1 MPSTRP
7 TVDPVLDILEELG
20 YDFDELD
27 GDGYKRSI
35 REAIFKTH
43 PDTGGKSADPEKFQI
58 LNEEFKKIR
67 RGGPKPSDIKVKEKN
82 TTISPAKF
90 LPGTTFRPEDIE
102 SNESDDSS
110 VANITVV
117 DRLNNIAEALNVIGG
132 LFKTQL
138 NILQDQEEE
147 DRLDE
152 AEKKKKLR
160 ESKLEKKDDKKKKS
174 LIKMPKPVTNFFDK
188 LQRFFVNV
196 ALGAATLKFVEW
208 FKDPAN
214 REKILAFT
222 NFIKDNAK
230 AIFITL
236 AAIVALN
243 FVASLIGILATLKL
257 VSAILLN
264 PIVLTILGSLAVGS
278 FLKKLQIRAAG
289 GKEMDAAR
297 LKEGKLEDK
306 ANELGVIIRGD
317 SGIVYV
323 NGVEKDVMEFGT
335 EEQKAAFVKHQTEK
349 KRLDGIKKSMDKEI
363 RDANKVIDESY
374 KPEIKQTGLFQF
386 GKKQDINKRALNE
399 KAEKRNEIQSK
410 YSDEILKSTTLSNTS
425 SSISQ
430 KVGKKRT
437 PNLIDLRGKSKGSSP
452 NPTFSTGGQIE
463 GVSSV
468 DNSNIDLYSSSLSF
482 GLTGAN

>member
-35 REAIFKTH
+35 REAIFRTH
-43 PDTGGKSADPEKFQI
+43 PDTGGKTADPEKFQI

-67 RGGPKPSDIKVKEKN
+67 RGGPKPLDIKVKEKN

-90 LPGTTFRPEDIE
+90 LPGTTFRSEDIE

-243 FVASLIGILATLKL
+243 LAASFIGILATLKL

-278 FLKKLQIRAAG
+278 FLKKLQIRFAG
-289 GKEMDAAR
+289 GKEMDDAR
-297 LKEGKLEDK
+297 LKEGELQDE
-306 ANELGVIIRGD
+306 ANKLGVMYTPQGAKV
-317 SGIVYV
+317 SV
-323 NGVEKDVMEFGT
+323 NGVLKDVMEFGT
-335 EEQKAAFVKHQTEK
+335 EEQKAAFMKHQTEK
-349 KRLDGIKKSMDKEI
+349 KRLDVIKESMDKEI
-363 RDANKVIDESY
+363 RPSNKKIDESY
-374 KPEIKQTGLFQF
+374 KPEIKKTGLFQF
-386 GKKQDINKRALNE
+386 GKKQDINRRTLDE
-399 KAEKRNEIQSK
+399 KTEKRNEIQSK
-410 YSDEILKSTTLSNTS
+410 YSDEIMKSTTPSNTA

-468 DNSNIDLYSSSLSF
+468 DNSNIDLYSSSLSY

>member
-27 GDGYKRSI
+27 GDGYKRSLK
-35 REAIFKTH
+35 EAIIKLSIK
-43 PDTGGKSADPEKFQI
+43 DAGDPRIEPLTIELQKVKGSRKVQ
-58 LNEEFKKIR
+58 
-67 RGGPKPSDIKVKEKN
+67 VKEKN

-138 NILQDQEEE
+138 NILQDQKEE

-243 FVASLIGILATLKL
+243 LAASLIGILATLKL
-257 VSAILLN
+257 VSGILLN

-278 FLKKLQIRAAG
+278 FLKKLQIRVAG

-468 DNSNIDLYSSSLSF
+468 DNSNIDLYSSSLSY

>member
-35 REAIFKTH
+35 REAIFRTH
-43 PDTGGKSADPEKFQI
+43 PDTGGKTADPEKFQI

-67 RGGPKPSDIKVKEKN
+67 RGGPKPLDIKVKEKN

-90 LPGTTFRPEDIE
+90 LPGTTFRSEDIE

-243 FVASLIGILATLKL
+243 LAASFIGILATLKL

-278 FLKKLQIRAAG
+278 FLKKLQIRFAG
-289 GKEMDAAR
+289 GKEMDDAR
-297 LKEGKLEDK
+297 LKEGELQDE
-306 ANELGVIIRGD
+306 ANKLGVMYTPQGAKV
-317 SGIVYV
+317 SV
-323 NGVEKDVMEFGT
+323 NGVLKDVMEFGT
-335 EEQKAAFVKHQTEK
+335 EEQKAAFMKHQTEK
-349 KRLDGIKKSMDKEI
+349 KRLDVIKESMDKEI
-363 RDANKVIDESY
+363 RPSNKKIDESY
-374 KPEIKQTGLFQF
+374 KPEIKKTGLFQF
-386 GKKQDINKRALNE
+386 GKKQDINRRTLDE
-399 KAEKRNEIQSK
+399 KTEKRNEIQSK
-410 YSDEILKSTTLSNTS
+410 YSDEIMKSTTPSNTA

>member
-35 REAIFKTH
+35 REAIFRTH
-43 PDTGGKSADPEKFQI
+43 PDTGGKTADPEKFQI

-67 RGGPKPSDIKVKEKN
+67 RGGPKPLDIKVKEKN

-90 LPGTTFRPEDIE
+90 LPGTTFRSEDIE

-243 FVASLIGILATLKL
+243 LAASFIGILATLKL

-278 FLKKLQIRAAG
+278 FLKKLQIRFAG
-289 GKEMDAAR
+289 GKEMDDAR
-297 LKEGKLEDK
+297 LKEGELQDE
-306 ANELGVIIRGD
+306 ANKLGVMYTPQGAKV
-317 SGIVYV
+317 SV
-323 NGVEKDVMEFGT
+323 NGVLKDVMEFGT
-335 EEQKAAFVKHQTEK
+335 EEQKAAFMKHQTEK
-349 KRLDGIKKSMDKEI
+349 K
-363 RDANKVIDESY
+363 
-374 KPEIKQTGLFQF
+374 
-386 GKKQDINKRALNE
+386 
-399 KAEKRNEIQSK
+399 
-410 YSDEILKSTTLSNTS
+410 
-425 SSISQ
+425 
-430 KVGKKRT
+430 
-437 PNLIDLRGKSKGSSP
+437 
-452 NPTFSTGGQIE
+452 
-463 GVSSV
+463 
-468 DNSNIDLYSSSLSF
+468 
-482 GLTGAN
+482 

>member
-1 MPSTRP
+1 MQKVKGSRK
-7 TVDPVLDILEELG
+7 V
-20 YDFDELD
+20 
-27 GDGYKRSI
+27 
-35 REAIFKTH
+35 
-43 PDTGGKSADPEKFQI
+43 Q
-58 LNEEFKKIR
+58 
-67 RGGPKPSDIKVKEKN
+67 VKEKN

-138 NILQDQEEE
+138 NILQDQKEE

-243 FVASLIGILATLKL
+243 LAASLIGILATLKL
-257 VSAILLN
+257 VSGILLN

-278 FLKKLQIRAAG
+278 FLKKLQIRFAG

-468 DNSNIDLYSSSLSF
+468 DNSNIDLYSSSLSY

>member
-43 PDTGGKSADPEKFQI
+43 PDTGGKTADPEKFQI

-152 AEKKKKLR
+152 AENKKKLR

-230 AIFITL
+230 AIFTTL

-243 FVASLIGILATLKL
+243 FVANLIGILSTLKIIAAIVLNPWVLATLGILALGKL
-257 VSAILLN
+257 AAPLLN
-264 PIVLTILGSLAVGS
+264 TDKIGENLGESTEKSTQALVKEGMDEADARVLSESVTNTTANKAMDQNLRAPTDM
-278 FLKKLQIRAAG
+278 LQIRSYNDPLSTGMGRYAKG
-289 GKEMDAAR
+289 GRPPVGEVATVGEQGRELFIADTPGTIVSNNKTENVFNGGALLVAKSDVI
-297 LKEGKLEDK
+297 DK
-306 ANELGVIIRGD
+306 A
-317 SGIVYV
+317 
-323 NGVEKDVMEFGT
+323 
-335 EEQKAAFVKHQTEK
+335 
-349 KRLDGIKKSMDKEI
+349 
-363 RDANKVIDESY
+363 
-374 KPEIKQTGLFQF
+374 
-386 GKKQDINKRALNE
+386 
-399 KAEKRNEIQSK
+399 
-410 YSDEILKSTTLSNTS
+410 

-468 DNSNIDLYSSSLSF
+468 DNSNIDLYSSSLLY

>member
-7 TVDPVLDILEELG
+7 TVDPVLDILEEMG

-27 GDGYKRSI
+27 GDGYKRSLK
-35 REAIFKTH
+35 EAI
-43 PDTGGKSADPEKFQI
+43 
-58 LNEEFKKIR
+58 
-67 RGGPKPSDIKVKEKN
+67 IKLTIKDAGDSRIEPLTIELQKVKGSRKVQVKEKN

-138 NILQDQEEE
+138 NILQDQKEE

-243 FVASLIGILATLKL
+243 LAASLIGILATLKL
-257 VSAILLN
+257 VSGILLN

-278 FLKKLQIRAAG
+278 FLKKLQIRFAG

-468 DNSNIDLYSSSLSF
+468 DNSNIDLYSSSLSY

>member
-27 GDGYKRSI
+27 GDGYKRSLK
-35 REAIFKTH
+35 EAIIKLSIK
-43 PDTGGKSADPEKFQI
+43 DAGDPRIEPLTIELQKVKGSRKVQ
-58 LNEEFKKIR
+58 
-67 RGGPKPSDIKVKEKN
+67 VKEKN

-138 NILQDQEEE
+138 NILQDQKEE

-243 FVASLIGILATLKL
+243 LAASLIGILATLKL
-257 VSAILLN
+257 VSGILLN

-278 FLKKLQIRAAG
+278 FLKKLQIRFAG

-468 DNSNIDLYSSSLSF
+468 DNSNIDLYSSSLSY

>member
-27 GDGYKRSI
+27 GDGYKRSLK
-35 REAIFKTH
+35 EAIIKLSIK
-43 PDTGGKSADPEKFQI
+43 DAGDPRIEPLTIELQKVKGSRKVQ
-58 LNEEFKKIR
+58 
-67 RGGPKPSDIKVKEKN
+67 VKEKN

-90 LPGTTFRPEDIE
+90 LPGTTFRPENIE

-117 DRLNNIAEALNVIGG
+117 DRLNNITEALNVIGG

-160 ESKLEKKDDKKKKS
+160 ESKLEAKDDDKKKKS

-243 FVASLIGILATLKL
+243 FVASLIGILSTLKIIGG
-257 VSAILLN
+257 ILLS
-264 PIVLTILGSLAVGS
+264 PKFLALLS
-278 FLKKLQIRAAG
+278 IIG
-289 GKEMDAAR
+289 GAVALDDFRNKEFR
-297 LKEGKLEDK
+297 
-306 ANELGVIIRGD
+306 
-317 SGIVYV
+317 
-323 NGVEKDVMEFGT
+323 
-335 EEQKAAFVKHQTEK
+335 
-349 KRLDGIKKSMDKEI
+349 
-363 RDANKVIDESY
+363 
-374 KPEIKQTGLFQF
+374 
-386 GKKQDINKRALNE
+386 LNE
-399 KAEKRNEIQSK
+399 KVLNQKVKKEEKKLGRDLTKKEIDDISLSKGVDQGLGADRNLTAGTSIASTPGSGMGYSAELGMGYAIGEWLKGLFKGKKKEFSK
-410 YSDEILKSTTLSNTS
+410 GGRPPVGEVATVGEQGRELFIADTPGTIVSNNKTENVFNGGALLVAKSDVIDKA

-468 DNSNIDLYSSSLSF
+468 DNSNIDLYSSSLSY
-482 GLTGAN
+482 GLIGAN

>member
-43 PDTGGKSADPEKFQI
+43 PDTGGKTADPEKFQI

-243 FVASLIGILATLKL
+243 FAASLIGILATLKL
-257 VSAILLN
+257 VSGILLN

-363 RDANKVIDESY
+363 RDANKVIDQSY

-437 PNLIDLRGKSKGSSP
+437 PNLINLGGKSKGSSP

-468 DNSNIDLYSSSLSF
+468 DNSNIDLYSSSLSY

>member
-7 TVDPVLDILEELG
+7 TVDPVLDILEEMG

-43 PDTGGKSADPEKFQI
+43 PDTGGKTADPEKFQI

-138 NILQDQEEE
+138 NILQDQKEE

-196 ALGAATLKFVEW
+196 ALGAATLKLVEW

-214 REKILAFT
+214 REKVLAFT

-236 AAIVALN
+236 ASIVALN
-243 FVASLIGILATLKL
+243 FVASLIGVLATLKIIA
-257 VSAILLN
+257 AIVLNPWVLAVLGILALGKLAAPLLN
-264 PIVLTILGSLAVGS
+264 TDKIGKNLGESTEKSTQALVKEGMDESDARVLSESVTNTTANKAMDQNLRAPTDM
-278 FLKKLQIRAAG
+278 LQIRSYNDPLSTGMGRYAKG
-289 GKEMDAAR
+289 GRPPVGEVATVGEQGRELFIADTPGTIVSNDKTENVLNGGALLVA
-297 LKEGKLEDK
+297 KSNVIDK
-306 ANELGVIIRGD
+306 A
-317 SGIVYV
+317 
-323 NGVEKDVMEFGT
+323 
-335 EEQKAAFVKHQTEK
+335 
-349 KRLDGIKKSMDKEI
+349 
-363 RDANKVIDESY
+363 
-374 KPEIKQTGLFQF
+374 
-386 GKKQDINKRALNE
+386 
-399 KAEKRNEIQSK
+399 
-410 YSDEILKSTTLSNTS
+410 

>member
-27 GDGYKRSI
+27 GDGYKRSLK
-35 REAIFKTH
+35 EAIIKLSIK
-43 PDTGGKSADPEKFQI
+43 DAGDPRIEPLTIELQKVKGSRKVQ
-58 LNEEFKKIR
+58 
-67 RGGPKPSDIKVKEKN
+67 VKEKN

-243 FVASLIGILATLKL
+243 FAASLIGILATLKL
-257 VSAILLN
+257 VSGILLN

-278 FLKKLQIRAAG
+278 FLKKLQIRFAG

-468 DNSNIDLYSSSLSF
+468 DNSNIDLYSSSLSY